1 MAITAVL
8 SLVLDQYRLFFFFF
22 KWEREGEG
30 EEQPQTDDSS
40 RKHLFC
46 IYRTTLSSAVE
57 TQKG

>member
-8 SLVLDQYRLFFFFF
+8 SLVLDQYRFFFFF
-22 KWEREGEG
+22 KWKGEGEG

-40 RKHLFC
+40 REHLFC